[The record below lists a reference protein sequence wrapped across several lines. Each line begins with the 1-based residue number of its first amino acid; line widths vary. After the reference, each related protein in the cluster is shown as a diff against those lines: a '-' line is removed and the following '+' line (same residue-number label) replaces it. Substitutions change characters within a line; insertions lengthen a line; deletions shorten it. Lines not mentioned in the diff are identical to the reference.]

1 MVKQLSPQQL
11 LENTFSGCNFHIL
24 LIPLVIK
31 NSVRWANA
39 AILAETKL
47 KPDWLRYL
55 N

>member
-1 MVKQLSPQQL
+1 
-11 LENTFSGCNFHIL
+11 
-24 LIPLVIK
+24 VIK

-55 N
+55 NWIYY